1 MDKSFAGNGYVL
13 RGPNRKIQVT
23 ISDRLYHLLVTHAI
37 RMGQSQAEV
46 VRRAL
51 WAYLMKDA
59 LAAAKGFELSLVVQK
74 LPRILRRIHPRLE
87 D

>member
-1 MDKSFAGNGYVL
+1 MEKSFASDRYVI
-13 RGPNRKIQVT
+13 RGPSRKIQIT
-23 ISDRLYHLLVTHAI
+23 ISERLYQLLVKHAI

-51 WAYLMKDA
+51 WAYLLKDA
-59 LAAAKGFELSLVVQK
+59 RAAAKGLELSLVVQK